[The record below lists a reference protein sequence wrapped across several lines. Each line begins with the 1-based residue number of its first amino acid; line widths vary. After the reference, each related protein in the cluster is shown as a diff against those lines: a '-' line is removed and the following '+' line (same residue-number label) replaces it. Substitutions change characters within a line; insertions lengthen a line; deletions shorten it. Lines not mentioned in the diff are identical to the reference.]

1 VALVLLGLTA
11 TTIPPAVADE
21 PPPVPSLP
29 GVAPVSPAVVGH
41 ERSYIGIARSRA
53 GSWVITSPAWLPAQA
68 MTVRVPGT
76 GTPVWGDWD
85 GDGLATPGR
94 YSNGTWS
101 EASHRVGTATLT
113 PVASFGGIAGDIPV
127 TGDIDGDRRTDRG
140 IFRQTGEF
148 HWLLATG
155 QRLRIP
161 FGAAGDA
168 PVVGDWNGDGR
179 DDLAVVRSAQ
189 WFLRIPLGTPLPP
202 GLPDRVVVE
211 EVADHRLARF
221 TLGGPADVPLAGDWD
236 GDGVDTPA
244 LVRESSRWLT
254 ANTWGRLDRL
264 SVTIRRV
271 GAGLIP
277 IAVPS
282 PADAVTGRCPS
293 ASPALVRNQ
302 AAAAAL
308 VVPPRPLS
316 APTIPSD
323 GPTVDGW
330 ALVRDA
336 LRDQSRYLVRSDV
349 TGRLSGVRRQPYFD
363 VLATDWRATSY
374 SVRRVGNAAFAV
386 AVARAT
392 GALES
397 ADDPRDPAA
406 EAPAIAPGVADSYVD
421 WAVRSIACQHRSTSP
436 GGWGAVMQS
445 SLWTYVTAMAAW
457 HSWRRIPPQVR
468 GYVAA
473 MVVAEA
479 DEVAYRPIEYW
490 KDRSGAFV
498 GRAGDSRAEDVSWD
512 GMVVALA
519 AAMMPRHERAA
530 AWRTSFVQRSIASY
544 ARPADLS
551 DTTPV
556 NGIVP
561 ATFLRG
567 TNMLD
572 DGTVINHSTLNPDY
586 MSAIQQNWAA
596 GLTLRA
602 AGQPVPRATV
612 VNGARVYDA
621 LRSLSFP
628 TADWP
633 NAAAPGGTIYR
644 SDGSIYFPGTVS
656 WGRAR
661 RGIWIAT
668 DALARAVKVDTNPAI
683 SLRAGNY
690 LWLHARDQ
698 RLLQARFADGH
709 TYADGPDE
717 DSYVGGREEYNAQQL
732 AIAYW
737 SRAVTQYVPLA
748 WDSSAYSAEPP
759 LGAG

>member
-1 VALVLLGLTA
+1 
-11 TTIPPAVADE
+11 
-21 PPPVPSLP
+21 VPSLP

-41 ERSYIGIARSRA
+41 ERSYIGIARSRS

-101 EASHRVGTATLT
+101 EASHRVGTATPT

-392 GALES
+392 GAPPG
-397 ADDPRDPAA
+397 AQAA
-406 EAPAIAPGVADSYVD
+406 
-421 WAVRSIACQHRSTSP
+421 
-436 GGWGAVMQS
+436 
-445 SLWTYVTAMAAW
+445 
-457 HSWRRIPPQVR
+457 
-468 GYVAA
+468 
-473 MVVAEA
+473 
-479 DEVAYRPIEYW
+479 
-490 KDRSGAFV
+490 
-498 GRAGDSRAEDVSWD
+498 SRA
-512 GMVVALA
+512 
-519 AAMMPRHERAA
+519 R
-530 AWRTSFVQRSIASY
+530 
-544 ARPADLS
+544 
-551 DTTPV
+551 
-556 NGIVP
+556 
-561 ATFLRG
+561 
-567 TNMLD
+567 
-572 DGTVINHSTLNPDY
+572 
-586 MSAIQQNWAA
+586 
-596 GLTLRA
+596 
-602 AGQPVPRATV
+602 PRATSCRGR
-612 VNGARVYDA
+612 GARPPRRA
-621 LRSLSFP
+621 QLRCRRSRGSWRANARPPQEAKASRSCQAWTGQIARDSPSVLTASSCGNRRFQDCAEARTDLSSRAVCEGEP
-628 TADWP
+628 DIS
-633 NAAAPGGTIYR
+633 AAR
-644 SDGSIYFPGTVS
+644 SRGDRWSSRVRASGASAR
-656 WGRAR
+656 RAR
-661 RGIWIAT
+661 R
-668 DALARAVKVDTNPAI
+668 R
-683 SLRAGNY
+683 LR
-690 LWLHARDQ
+690 R
-698 RLLQARFADGH
+698 
-709 TYADGPDE
+709 P
-717 DSYVGGREEYNAQQL
+717 
-732 AIAYW
+732 
-737 SRAVTQYVPLA
+737 
-748 WDSSAYSAEPP
+748 
-759 LGAG
+759 